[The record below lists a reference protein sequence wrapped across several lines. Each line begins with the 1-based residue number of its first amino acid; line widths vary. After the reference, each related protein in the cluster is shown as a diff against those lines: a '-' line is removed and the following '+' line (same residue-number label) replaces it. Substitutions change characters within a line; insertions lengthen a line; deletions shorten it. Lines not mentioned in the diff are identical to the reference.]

1 MFMGYV
7 IKAGETASDERIA
20 LAIENFHYK
29 NDDVICVGKRGYI
42 TEINKVMTIENMLE
56 KEFDTPEECL
66 EAYLAKLNSVS
77 E

>member
-7 IKAGETASDERIA
+7 IKVGETASDERIA
-20 LAIENFHYK
+20 LAIKNFHYE
-29 NDDVICVGKRGYI
+29 NDDVICIGKRGYI
-42 TEINKVMTIENMLE
+42 TEINKVMTIEDMLE

>member
-20 LAIENFHYK
+20 LAIENFHYE